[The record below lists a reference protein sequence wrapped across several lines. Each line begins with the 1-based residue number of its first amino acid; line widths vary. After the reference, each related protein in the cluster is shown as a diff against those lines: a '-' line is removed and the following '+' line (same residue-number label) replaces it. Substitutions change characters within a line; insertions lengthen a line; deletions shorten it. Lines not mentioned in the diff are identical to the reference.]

1 MRAKILEGMAL
12 GKVVLSTQLGL
23 EGIAGKH
30 QQDVLVADTPEEII
44 ENIAFALNDKVR
56 LQTIGRNA
64 REFVTENFDNL
75 NIARR
80 LECNYAKMLNLR
92 QTLSE

>member
-1 MRAKILEGMAL
+1 
-12 GKVVLSTQLGL
+12 
-23 EGIAGKH
+23 
-30 QQDVLVADTPEEII
+30 
-44 ENIAFALNDKVR
+44 

-92 QTLSE
+92 PTLSE